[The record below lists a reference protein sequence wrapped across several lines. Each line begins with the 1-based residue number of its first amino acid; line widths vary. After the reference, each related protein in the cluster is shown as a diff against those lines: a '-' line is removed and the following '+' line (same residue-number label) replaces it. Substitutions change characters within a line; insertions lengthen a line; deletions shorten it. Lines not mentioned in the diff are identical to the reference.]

1 MSSSSDWAG
10 STSARLTAPAMSV
23 VSAQYS
29 CGSND
34 VKSVLISDIA
44 EEWIRIRQINDRHN
58 DNAISPFSVSAEKM
72 IALLVTTVR
81 VWARA
86 WWRRLVLMRA
96 GTAPSTARPSQ

>member
-34 VKSVLISDIA
+34 VKSGLISDIA
-44 EEWIRIRQINDRHN
+44 EEWIRMRQINARHN
-58 DNAISPFSVSAEKM
+58 GNAKSPFSVSAEKM
-72 IALLVTTVR
+72 TALLVTTVR
-81 VWARA
+81 VCARA

-96 GTAPSTARPSQ
+96 GTAPSMARPSQ